1 MAAQLTGGTVSY
13 QEMLT
18 ERGPLAPELAFPRE
32 EYVRRLRQVQEGMRG
47 RGIDTLLVS
56 NTSNWAWLT
65 GYDTTMPSCY
75 GIGIVSAGGGL
86 ACHTAELEVPCALY
100 NSVVEDVIV
109 YEWYDAR
116 GTAEQLADALL
127 ERGADGTTI
136 GVELGYPETF
146 AIGAFDAR
154 SYLVLRDKLPNA
166 TFEDATQLILDC
178 RMIKT
183 AAELDYMRAAGRI
196 TWAGLKASLE
206 AAEAGVTDNDIIAAG
221 YGAMYAAGSELT
233 SIDGM
238 CMAGFRAGLGPHMP
252 FKRTKLALGD
262 TIYLEYTGTFNRYNA
277 PSMRSAVIGPPS
289 DGVRRLADAAIN
301 TLNLLIDAI
310 APGKTGDDVAR
321 AAKKGLAPVAGEMW
335 FHGGYGYSIGLG
347 MQPSWTEAAMYIA
360 EGEER
365 ELRPGMTF
373 HLPICIFAPRQYG
386 TGFSES
392 VAVTENGCEVL
403 TPGEARELAVR

>member
-1 MAAQLTGGTVSY
+1 VSY

-18 ERGPLAPELAFPRE
+18 EREPLAPELAFPRE
-32 EYVRRLRQVQEGMRG
+32 EYDRRLRQVQDRMRAH
-47 RGIDTLLVS
+47 GIDTLLVS

-75 GIGIVSAGGGL
+75 GTGIVSASGGL

-109 YEWYDAR
+109 YSWYDAR
-116 GTAEQLADALL
+116 GTAEQLADALA

-136 GVELGYPETF
+136 GVEMGYPETF
-146 AIGAFDAR
+146 AIGAYDAK
-154 SYLVLRDKLPNA
+154 SYLVLRDRLPNA

-183 AAELDYMRAAGRI
+183 GAELDYMRAAGRI
-196 TWAGLKASLE
+196 TWAGLQASL
-206 AAEAGVTDNDIIAAG
+206 AASAAGVTDNDIIAAG
-221 YGAMYAAGSELT
+221 YEAMYAAGSELT

-238 CMAGFRAGLGPHMP
+238 CMAGARAGLGPHMP
-252 FKRTKLALGD
+252 FKRTKLAAGD
-262 TIYLEYTGTFNRYNA
+262 TIYLEYTGTYNRYNA

-289 DGVRRLADAAIN
+289 DGVRRLADAAID
-301 TLNLLIDAI
+301 TLNLLIDTI

-321 AAKKGLAPVAGEMW
+321 AAKKGLAPVTDEIW
-335 FHGGYGYSIGLG
+335 FHGGFGYSIGLG

-365 ELRPGMTF
+365 ELQPGMTF
-373 HLPICIFAPRQYG
+373 HLPICLFVPRQYG

-392 VAVTENGCEVL
+392 VAVTEHGCEVL

>member
-1 MAAQLTGGTVSY
+1 VSY

-18 ERGPLAPELAFPRE
+18 EREPLRPELAFPRE
-32 EYVRRLRQVQEGMRG
+32 EYDRRVRQVQDFMRA

-75 GIGIVSAGGGL
+75 GIGIVSASGGL

-100 NSVVEDVIV
+100 NSIVDDVIV

-136 GVELGYPETF
+136 GLEMGYPETF
-146 AIGAFDAR
+146 AIGAFDTK

-166 TFEDATQLILDC
+166 AFEDATQLILDC
-178 RMIKT
+178 RVIKT
-183 AAELDYMRAAGRI
+183 PAELEYMRVAGRI
-196 TWAGLKASLE
+196 TWAGLQASLQA
-206 AAEAGVTDNDIIAAG
+206 AAEGKTDNDIIAAG
-221 YGAMYAAGSELT
+221 YAAMYAAGSELT

-252 FKRTKLALGD
+252 FKRTKLAQGD
-262 TIYLEYTGTFNRYNA
+262 TIYLEYTGTYNRYNA

-289 DGVRRLADAAIN
+289 DGVRRLAEAAIE
-301 TLNLLIDAI
+301 TLNLLIETI

-321 AAKKGLAPVAGEMW
+321 VAKKGLTRVADEMW

-360 EGEER
+360 EGEDR

-373 HLPICIFAPRQYG
+373 HLPMCIFVPRQYG

-392 VAVTENGCEVL
+392 VAVTERGCEVL
-403 TPGEARELAVR
+403 TPGQGRELVVR

>member
-1 MAAQLTGGTVSY
+1 
-13 QEMLT
+13 MLT
-18 ERGPLAPELAFPRE
+18 ERGPLAPELAFPKE
-32 EYVRRLRQVQEGMRG
+32 EYKQRLRQVQERMRA

-75 GIGIVSAGGGL
+75 GIGIVSAAGGL

-136 GVELGYPETF
+136 GLEMGYPETF
-146 AIGAFDAR
+146 ALGAFDTK
-154 SYLVLRDKLPNA
+154 SYLVLRGKLPKA
-166 TFEDATQLILDC
+166 SFEDAAQLILDC
-178 RMIKT
+178 RMSKP

-196 TWAGLKASLE
+196 TWTGLQAS
-206 AAEAGVTDNDIIAAG
+206 
-221 YGAMYAAGSELT
+221 
-233 SIDGM
+233 
-238 CMAGFRAGLGPHMP
+238 
-252 FKRTKLALGD
+252 
-262 TIYLEYTGTFNRYNA
+262 
-277 PSMRSAVIGPPS
+277 
-289 DGVRRLADAAIN
+289 
-301 TLNLLIDAI
+301 
-310 APGKTGDDVAR
+310 
-321 AAKKGLAPVAGEMW
+321 PVAGEMW
-335 FHGGYGYSIGLG
+335 FHGGFGYSIGLG

-365 ELRPGMTF
+365 ELVPGMTF
-373 HLPICIFAPRQYG
+373 HLPICIFVPRRCG

-392 VAVTENGCEVL
+392 VAVTEHGCEVL

>member
-1 MAAQLTGGTVSY
+1 
-13 QEMLT
+13 MLT
-18 ERGPLAPELAFPRE
+18 EREPLLPELAFPRE
-32 EYVRRLRQVQEGMRG
+32 EYDRRVRQVQDRMRA

-75 GIGIVSAGGGL
+75 GIGIVGASGGL

-100 NSVVEDVIV
+100 NSIVEDVIV

-136 GVELGYPETF
+136 GLEMGYPETF
-146 AIGAFDAR
+146 AIGAFDTK
-154 SYLVLRDKLPNA
+154 SYLVLRDKLPKA
-166 TFEDATQLILDC
+166 SFEDATQLILDC

-196 TWAGLKASLE
+196 TWTGLQASLKAT
-206 AAEAGVTDNDIIAAG
+206 AEGASDNDIIAAG

-252 FKRTKLALGD
+252 FKRTRLAAGD
-262 TIYLEYTGTFNRYNA
+262 TVYLEYTGTYNRYNA
-277 PSMRSAVIGPPS
+277 PAMRSAVVGPPP
-289 DGVRRLADAAIN
+289 DGVRRLADAAIG
-301 TLNLLIDAI
+301 TLNLLIDTI
-310 APGKTGDDVAR
+310 APGKTGGDVAR
-321 AAKKGLAPVAGEMW
+321 VAKKGLAPVAGEMW
-335 FHGGYGYSIGLG
+335 FHGGFGYSIGLG

-365 ELRPGMTF
+365 ELVPGMTF
-373 HLPICIFAPRQYG
+373 HLPICIFVPRRCG

-392 VAVTENGCEVL
+392 VAVTEHGCEVL